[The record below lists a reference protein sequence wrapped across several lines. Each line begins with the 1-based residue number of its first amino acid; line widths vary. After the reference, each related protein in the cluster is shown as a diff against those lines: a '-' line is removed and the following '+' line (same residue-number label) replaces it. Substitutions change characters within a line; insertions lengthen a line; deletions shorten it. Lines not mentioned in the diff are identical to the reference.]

1 MTQLI
6 HDPFPT
12 AFSVTAPMPR
22 PRTGVAFVPCVLC
35 LAPVDLAL
43 IGGDHGA
50 RLCEAHRVPDFAP
63 LS

>member
-6 HDPFPT
+6 HDPILS
-12 AFSVTAPMPR
+12 ASRVTAPVTR
-22 PRTGVAFVPCVLC
+22 PLTGVAFVPCALC

-43 IGGDHGA
+43 MDTTRGA
-50 RLCEAHRVPDFAP
+50 HLCETHRVPDFAP